1 MSKPWRITAALL
13 VAVTGLMLEQS
24 LAQDAT
30 LPLDG
35 AAQAARVGE
44 IAAQATG
51 VGSQDP
57 ATAQPP
63 NRSFFSVIL
72 ASGLIGVLIW
82 LGLLASSIAA
92 TSLSIDGIIRI
103 KEDKISPLA
112 LIAKVRHAMNTGDLA
127 LAMQACQE
135 HPSPF
140 ANILA
145 TGFNNIREG
154 FEILQDAVG
163 VAADIETERLMQRVL
178 YINVQVAVAPMLG
191 LLGTVQGMILAFN
204 SLATMQAGAAQ
215 QAMLALNISQALWTT
230 AAGLMI
236 ALPALTVFTM
246 LKNKATKII
255 LNMEAMTLEMTKGLK
270 NVEVV
275 EAE

>member
-1 MSKPWRITAALL
+1 MSKRWWMMAGLL
-13 VAVTGLMLEQS
+13 LIVATVMLQRS
-24 LAQDAT
+24 
-30 LPLDG
+30 G
-35 AAQAARVGE
+35 AQAPGGTDVAGPAAPAGE
-44 IAAQATG
+44 LALPAAGGA
-51 VGSQDP
+51 P
-57 ATAQPP
+57 AAEDNRPP
-63 NRSFFSVIL
+63 PDSSFLSVVIS
-72 ASGLIGVLIW
+72 SGFIGVLIW
-82 LGLLASSIAA
+82 LGLLGSSIAA
-92 TSLSIDGIIRI
+92 TALSVDGLIRI
-103 KEDKISPLA
+103 REEKISPPA
-112 LIAKVRHAMNTGDLA
+112 LIAKVRQAMTTGDLA
-127 LAMQACQE
+127 LAMRSCAE

-154 FEILQDAVG
+154 FEIIQDAVG

-191 LLGTVQGMILAFN
+191 LLGTVQGMILAFH

-230 AAGLMI
+230 AAGLII

-246 LKNKATKII
+246 LKNKAAKII

-275 EAE
+275 EE

>member
-1 MSKPWRITAALL
+1 MSKRWWIMAAVL
-13 VAVTGLMLEQS
+13 VAVTGLILKQS
-24 LAQDAT
+24 VAQNVAAT
-30 LPLDG
+30 PDG
-35 AAQAARVGE
+35 GLQAAPAGAVVAQAIGAD
-44 IAAQATG
+44 
-51 VGSQDP
+51 SQVP
-57 ATAQPP
+57 ETIRPP

-72 ASGLIGVLIW
+72 ASGFIGVLIW
-82 LGLLASSIAA
+82 MGLLASSIAT
-92 TSLSIDGIIRI
+92 TSLSIDGLIRI
-103 KEDKISPLA
+103 KEDKISPSELV
-112 LIAKVRHAMNTGDLA
+112 AKVRQAMGTGDLA
-127 LAMQACQE
+127 MAMQACEE

-154 FEILQDAVG
+154 FDILQDAVG

-230 AAGLMI
+230 AAGLII

-246 LKNKATKII
+246 LKNKAAKII
-255 LNMEAMTLEMTKGLK
+255 LNMEAMTLEMTKGLR

-275 EAE
+275 EE